1 MIMHRFLLIFL
12 LVSFASN
19 GQKHV
24 PFSGKLVYSIQITD
38 TSLQKYIPVKQ
49 MVIYSNDTLL
59 RIENET
65 DQLGK
70 QVIIKHMVLNKS
82 YLLLKT
88 PIANYAIQAD
98 HSHEK
103 IDTFPY
109 TYKKKWGKRTVCG
122 MKANRLKVS
131 NVNFSEKME
140 FLYFK
145 KTSQKYVN
153 AFENFPGLPVQ
164 YYVSTP
170 DGIYEYKLVF
180 MEESLPEK
188 DLFGIPSDYKKV
200 TFDQFMDE
208 IMQLQMQQEAP
219 QEKHE

>member
-1 MIMHRFLLIFL
+1 MLRFLFLFLIITFN
-12 LVSFASN
+12 VYS
-19 GQKHV
+19 QKHV

-38 TSLQKYIPVKQ
+38 TSLQKFIPVKQ
-49 MVIYSNDTLL
+49 MVIYTNDTML

-109 TYKKKWGKRTVCG
+109 TFKKKFGKRNICG

-145 KTSQKYVN
+145 KMSPKYLN

-170 DGIYEYKLVF
+170 DGIYEYKLIF
-180 MEESLPEK
+180 IEESHPDK
-188 DLFGIPSDYKKV
+188 DLFGIPSDFKKV

-208 IMQLQMQQEAP
+208 IMQLQMQQESP
-219 QEKHE
+219 KEKHE